1 MNTSNLIELNNIR
14 VLSTTFEKLLIT
26 ISEEQAEIIK
36 LSSLDIHIKEVES
49 DEWGTSYTIVIKVCN
64 DKMCDLYK
72 TIKRKDIVKGLYDIV
87 VTPTVWHWLDKSGTR
102 LDAFFIRKNIPE
114 LKINLALMSL
124 TNPIELIQDNGES
137 VIVPKPDGKKRTKK

>member
-1 MNTSNLIELNNIR
+1 MNFSNLIELNNIR

-26 ISEEQAEIIK
+26 ITEEQADTIK
-36 LSSLDIHIKEVES
+36 LNSPDIQIKTLES
-49 DEWGTSYTIVIKVCN
+49 DEWGISYTVVIKVAN

-72 TIKRKDIVKGLYDIV
+72 TIIRKDIVKGLYDIV
-87 VTPTVWHWLDKSGTR
+87 VTPTTWNWLDKTGTR

-124 TNPIELIQDNGES
+124 TSPHIEPE
-137 VIVPKPDGKKRTKK
+137 VVVKKVNRNNKVK

>member
-1 MNTSNLIELNNIR
+1 MNFSNLIELNNIR

-26 ISEEQAEIIK
+26 ITEEQADTIK
-36 LSSLDIHIKEVES
+36 LNSPDIQIKTLES
-49 DEWGTSYTIVIKVCN
+49 DEWGTSYTVVIKVAN

-72 TIKRKDIVKGLYDIV
+72 TIIRKDIVKGLYDIV
-87 VTPTVWHWLDKSGTR
+87 VTPTTWNWLDKTGTR

-124 TNPIELIQDNGES
+124 TSPHIEPE
-137 VIVPKPDGKKRTKK
+137 VVVKKVNRNNKVK